1 MRHHLYLRL
10 AVGNIKNNRRFYLPF
25 LFTAALTVVC
35 FFIMSSIGVN
45 QTLPG
50 GNTVQIVMHMGVII
64 VGLFSV
70 IFLYYTNSFL
80 IKRRKKELGL
90 YNILGLEKRH
100 IAAVLTLETV
110 LSALLS
116 IGSGLI
122 IGVLLDRLMF
132 LVLRNLLAF
141 DVTMTYAFHWQS
153 VTWTVIVFAAI
164 FLLLLLANLVQVGRA
179 KPIEL
184 LRGGEVG
191 EKEPRVKWPLVVI
204 GLLALGSGYYIA
216 VTTESVIAA
225 LGLFFVAVV
234 LVIIGTYCLFLA
246 GSIAVLKVMK
256 RNKGYYYKV
265 RHFVSV
271 SGMLYRMKQNAVGL
285 ANICILSTMVLV
297 TVSTTVSLYGGVTD
311 ILERRFPYDLEAH
324 FYNAA
329 EPVKEYV
336 RTALNEEVEAAG
348 LEVTQLVDYDSLSV
362 ALLMDGNRLVPR
374 DDKLLADTAV
384 ATSQGAYIQFFTPE
398 GYAAVT
404 GYQVGELGEH
414 EVAAYVQDGTLPE
427 TFNLMG
433 EDYTVKE
440 WITTAPA
447 DSELSGYLGNTFYI
461 VVRDDVVLERIYQA
475 QLAADGESY
484 YASSMDWEFSVN
496 LSGTEAQKAALADRF
511 QARFETDQL
520 TLNDGSSYPIE
531 WVSTVRQDNISDAYS
546 LYGSFLF
553 LGILLGL
560 LFLMATVL
568 IIYYKQI
575 IEGYDDRA
583 RFQIMRQGGMDKKLI
598 SSSVRSQVLTM
609 FLLPLGM
616 AAVHLCFAFPLLTR
630 VLKALML
637 DNVSVFFWCTLIT
650 FAAFVV
656 VYVLVYAITAR
667 VYYRT
672 VSLQERR

>member
-184 LRGGEVG
+184 LRGGQVG

-348 LEVTQLVDYDSLSV
+348 LEVTETTDYETLTIALV
-362 ALLMDGNRLVPR
+362 MDGNTLI
-374 DDKLLADTAV
+374 ADNSSENY
-384 ATSQGAYIQFFTPE
+384 SQGAYIQIFTRE

-414 EVAAYVQDGTLPE
+414 EVAAYVQDGALPE

-440 WITTAPA
+440 WMTVAPE
-447 DSELSGYLGNTFYI
+447 DGELAGFLGNTFYI

-475 QLAADGESY
+475 QLAANGENY

-583 RFQIMRQGGMDKKLI
+583 RYQIMRQVGMDKKLI

>member
-184 LRGGEVG
+184 LRGGQVG

-297 TVSTTVSLYGGVTD
+297 TVSTTVSLYGGVTN
-311 ILERRFPYDLEAH
+311 ILERRFPYDIDTQ

-329 EPVKEYV
+329 EPVKDYV

-348 LEVTQLVDYDSLSV
+348 LAVTETTDYETLTIALV
-362 ALLMDGNRLVPR
+362 MDGNTLI
-374 DDKLLADTAV
+374 ADNSSENY
-384 ATSQGAYIQFFTPE
+384 SQGAYIQIFTRE

-404 GYQVGELGEH
+404 GYQAGELGEH
-414 EVAAYVQDGTLPE
+414 EVAVYVQDGMLPE
-427 TFNLMG
+427 SFNLMG

-440 WITTAPA
+440 WMTVAPE
-447 DSELSGYLGNTFYI
+447 DGELAGFLGNTFYI

-475 QLAADGESY
+475 QLAANGENY

-496 LSGTEAQKAALADRF
+496 LSGTEVQKAALADRF
-511 QARFETDQL
+511 QARFETNQL

-583 RFQIMRQGGMDKKLI
+583 RYQIMRQVGMDKKLI

>member
-348 LEVTQLVDYDSLSV
+348 LEVTETTDYEALTIALV
-362 ALLMDGNRLVPR
+362 MDGNTLI
-374 DDKLLADTAV
+374 ADNSSENY
-384 ATSQGAYIQFFTPE
+384 SQGAYIQIFTRE

-414 EVAAYVQDGTLPE
+414 EVAVYVQDGMLPE
-427 TFNLMG
+427 SFNLMG

-440 WITTAPA
+440 WMTVAPE
-447 DSELSGYLGNTFYI
+447 DGELAGFLGNTFYI

-475 QLAADGESY
+475 QLAANGENY

-496 LSGTEAQKAALADRF
+496 LSGTEVQKAALADRF
-511 QARFETDQL
+511 QARFETNQL

-583 RFQIMRQGGMDKKLI
+583 RYQIMRQVGMDKKLI